1 MVYYNFTM
9 RKMGVRL
16 VIVMILTVFQVS
28 LPFAEGFSGGSRGS
42 PGSPAESRLQPR
54 ERYHSSYSEN
64 GSERRSLSGS
74 SQNSKNNGD
83 PLSESFNP
91 ATGWHTVSEPV
102 EVVNYRGN
110 RKVVIDKELS
120 VTKVKAEKLDS
131 GKITVK
137 VLFNQEINPR
147 SFSASNLKIN
157 GKIVT
162 DDVKFSFSNKGDCVL
177 IQIPAQSREFSL
189 AIDNVEA
196 FDGEQI
202 PEINL
207 GNFQVN

>member
-1 MVYYNFTM
+1 M
-9 RKMGVRL
+9 RKLSVRL
-16 VIVMILTVFQVS
+16 VIVMILSVFPVS
-28 LPFAEGFSGGSRGS
+28 LPFAEGFSGGARGGS
-42 PGSPAESRLQPR
+42 PGSPAESRLQAR
-54 ERYHSSYSEN
+54 ERARSSYSEN
-64 GSERRSLSGS
+64 GSERRSLPGLSQKSNNSGQS
-74 SQNSKNNGD
+74 
-83 PLSESFNP
+83 LSESFNP

-110 RKVVIDKELS
+110 RKVVIEEELS
-120 VTKVKAEKLDS
+120 VTKVKAEKSDS

-137 VLFNQEINPR
+137 ILFNQEINPR

-207 GNFQVN
+207 GNIQVN